1 MLGFQEKEL
10 LLETTLQL
18 CRKGKRRAGKTKGDK
33 RVSIGHRAMPFR
45 EQTVLGLKAVTWPQ
59 AFSTSVRRLVLRTVE
74 EISWKNQS
82 KL

>member
-45 EQTVLGLKAVTWPQ
+45 EQTVLWPQ
-59 AFSTSVRRLVLRTVE
+59 SSDMAPGIFNKCQEAGPENCRR
-74 EISWKNQS
+74 N
-82 KL
+82 